1 MKDTLDALTN
11 KLEVAPM
18 SESDIW
24 LIGIFAALILVVV
37 TIRFALFICDFSE
50 ELRYLNMEIARSE
63 EEERRYYVR
72 ERRRLWLSLIPFIKY

>member
-11 KLEVAPM
+11 KLEVATM
-18 SESDIW
+18 SETDLW

-37 TIRFALFICDFSE
+37 TIRFALFVHDFSS
-50 ELRYLNMEIARSE
+50 ELRYLNMEIERSDGA
-63 EEERRYYVR
+63 ERRYYVH